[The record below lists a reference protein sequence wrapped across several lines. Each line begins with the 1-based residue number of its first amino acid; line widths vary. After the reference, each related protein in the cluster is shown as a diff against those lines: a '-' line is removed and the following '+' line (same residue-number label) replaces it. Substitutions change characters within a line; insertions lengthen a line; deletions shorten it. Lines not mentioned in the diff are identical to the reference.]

1 MNDMILS
8 GTTTE
13 ELAAVVAARS
23 PGLTHEEVG
32 QIAEQAARLQISPE
46 AMQKILE
53 GFETV
58 AEALRKI
65 ADAIVEI
72 LKPVIEWAA
81 KVARRFMEA
90 IAAGIVPGKWLHLAK
105 HAKKAR
111 TRKKYRKRIR
121 EAVIAFLCT
130 SRKEVTA

>member
-13 ELAAVVAARS
+13 ELAAVVAAHS
-23 PGLTHEEVG
+23 PDLTHEEAS

-65 ADAIVEI
+65 VDAIEKYESYMRRTLRI
-72 LKPVIEWAA
+72 HGAA
-81 KVARRFMEA
+81 LVGLAELNR
-90 IAAGIVPGKWLHLAK
+90 AAQSPGA
-105 HAKKAR
+105 
-111 TRKKYRKRIR
+111 
-121 EAVIAFLCT
+121 
-130 SRKEVTA
+130 